1 MPDLFIK
8 SPESLEALIRESMS
22 YSCLSSETR
31 QQWIQHGLL
40 EWYLPLARDGY
51 SAIPSFVILDIGTR
65 IVHQGQTV
73 RRAPGNAPD
82 GARYHRY
89 AQALD
94 TLFRDTTNRD
104 ILADLSLHGN
114 DVGIVHFLQHVLKPP
129 LSKMETLVAIDEPV
143 FSAIYRATAAMGIP
157 SVVITYG
164 HLFEDFIDA
173 FTASILDDIGN
184 TGEMQTRQDKEA
196 RRIVLAAALQEDA
209 LSYPDI
215 ELIDLCSRMDDLP
228 PLGSHDQSSLVRT
241 LQTIHLEQPMT
252 RSSNPEGGY
261 VGIRNNGGIEDLSNP
276 IMSEWANP
284 APVLWE
290 KLTNRSLLIY
300 ERASRT
306 VHVRRMLLHLTFLNH
321 SSIMQVQEGAITV
334 PAVRV
339 KHLMTAIARDLA
351 AYLSQVKTADIQLN
365 LQIVS
370 YAHSEFQVH
379 SVNLNDI
386 PADRVRNPHHFLLDE
401 RDVFPS
407 FFSSNLGDT
416 PSFRSE
422 DEGREYREGTSG
434 LVEECQPERDIMF
447 GEHAGGFENIHNL
460 VFCSRTDYDESRDRI
475 VEHMRDYLDLSLTS
489 LDSLLFVVMNT
500 DEQEAGGAEWFVDP
514 VHQFHRN
521 SHTDPLSDSPNSSPV
536 HGSLLTARQARNT
549 VRHNF
554 LSRLLGA
561 RFQLPAPPVE

>member
-8 SPESLEALIRESMS
+8 SSESLETLIRESMS

-31 QQWIQHGLL
+31 LQWIQHGLL

-51 SAIPSFVILDIGTR
+51 SAIPFFPILDIGTR
-65 IVHQGQTV
+65 IVHQGQSGK
-73 RRAPGNAPD
+73 RAGDDAPD
-82 GARYHRY
+82 GPRYHRY
-89 AQALD
+89 LQTLD
-94 TLFRDTTNRD
+94 TLFRDTIHRD
-104 ILADLSLHGN
+104 ILADLSLHGS
-114 DVGIVHFLQHVLKPP
+114 DSGIVHFLKHVLKPT
-129 LSKMETLVAIDEPV
+129 LAKMETLVAIDEDS
-143 FSAIYRATAAMGIP
+143 FSAIYRATAEIGNASI
-157 SVVITYG
+157 VVTHR
-164 HLFEDFIDA
+164 HLFEDFIDS
-173 FTASILDDIGN
+173 FTASILDEV
-184 TGEMQTRQDKEA
+184 GEMQAHQDEES
-196 RRIVLAAALQEDA
+196 RRIVLAAALQEDV

-284 APVLWE
+284 SPVLWE

-321 SSIMQVQEGAITV
+321 SSIMQVQEGAITA
-334 PAVRV
+334 PAMRV
-339 KHLMTAIARDLA
+339 KHLMTAVARDLA
-351 AYLSQVKTADIQLN
+351 AYLSQIKTADIQLN
-365 LQIVS
+365 LQMVS
-370 YAHSEFQVH
+370 YSTPVHQIH
-379 SVNLNDI
+379 SVNLNEI
-386 PADRVRNPHHFLLDE
+386 PADRVRNQHHFLLDE

-416 PSFRSE
+416 PAFRFE
-422 DEGREYREGTSG
+422 DGGRVHSEGTPG
-434 LVEECQPERDIMF
+434 LIEECLPERDIMF
-447 GEHAGGFENIHNL
+447 GEHAGGFENIHN
-460 VFCSRTDYDESRDRI
+460 VIFCARSAYDESRDRLI
-475 VEHMRDYLDLSLTS
+475 EHMRDFLDLSLSS
-489 LDSLLFVVMNT
+489 LDSLLFVVIDT
-500 DEQEAGGAEWFVDP
+500 DAEEAERAEWFVDP

-521 SHTDPLSDSPNSSPV
+521 LHIDPLDNIPDSSTV
-536 HGSLLTARQARNT
+536 HGNLLTARQVRNT

-561 RFQLPAPPVE
+561 RFQLPASPVE